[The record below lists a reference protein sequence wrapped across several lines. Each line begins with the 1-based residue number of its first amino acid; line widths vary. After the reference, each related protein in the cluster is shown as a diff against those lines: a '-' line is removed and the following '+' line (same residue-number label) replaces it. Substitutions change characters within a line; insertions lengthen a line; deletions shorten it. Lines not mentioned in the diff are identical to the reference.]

1 MVVEE
6 EEEDLRLL
14 ASVQLRLYPPI
25 YGNQH
30 RTAFTATSR
39 SSTFL
44 HCAGLDFQPRVGIL
58 SRRVLLHS

>member
-44 HCAGLDFQPRVGIL
+44 HCAGMDFQPRVSIL
-58 SRRVLLHS
+58 SRRALLHS